1 MKLLTWVQ
9 TSKITNPEDAELP
22 MVNGLDKI
30 KILKCKVVKKIITRK
45 DDGEVIVTNCG
56 PVTFKKRKP

>member
-1 MKLLTWVQ
+1 
-9 TSKITNPEDAELP
+9 